1 MSCGASNGEIDEGK
15 RIMNEVLD
23 AAKSAE
29 TDDDSAHEEFAP
41 EDGEPLMVDVS
52 TPDDG
57 PAANT
62 RKRKGAK
69 GKK

>member
-23 AAKSAE
+23 AAKGVE
-29 TDDDSAHEEFAP
+29 TDGDSVHEDFAP
-41 EDGEPLMVDVS
+41 EAGEPPMVDVS
-52 TPDDG
+52 TSDDG

-62 RKRKGAK
+62 RKRKGK